1 MELYT
6 NTPSAGVGQIAKIRV
21 YPNDSYTFY
30 DFSSNSFPI
39 KKGASLAFS
48 FDGGNPGCYSTN
60 GTFDALITA
69 EFPRQN

>member
-48 FDGGNPGCYSTN
+48 FDGGI
-60 GTFDALITA
+60 LL
-69 EFPRQN
+69 